1 MSKVFAARF
10 HGECPVCMDDIV
22 PGDDVCYVPSGGD
35 DDDELIHAEC
45 REPVNL
51 DTPPREERSPF
62 KKSPFT
68 KPKTTPDEVCPICNM
83 DHVGECL

>member
-10 HGECPVCMDDIV
+10 HGECPACMDDIV

-35 DDDELIHAEC
+35 DDELIHAEC

-51 DTPPREERSPF
+51 DAPRREERSPF
-62 KKSPFT
+62 K
-68 KPKTTPDEVCPICNM
+68 KPKTTPDEVCPICSM
-83 DHVGECL
+83 IHVGECL